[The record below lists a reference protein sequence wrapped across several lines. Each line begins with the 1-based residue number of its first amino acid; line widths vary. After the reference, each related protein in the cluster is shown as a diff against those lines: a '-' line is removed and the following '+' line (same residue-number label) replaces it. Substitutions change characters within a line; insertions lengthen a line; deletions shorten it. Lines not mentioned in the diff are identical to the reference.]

1 MGFVLLVISKEM
13 NLSELETDLK
23 LFSNLIHEMKTFITL
38 HNQYS
43 TKDSVPS
50 NSSRIQLT
58 DEIKQCVSI
67 YY

>member
-1 MGFVLLVISKEM
+1 MISKEM

-23 LFSNLIHEMKTFITL
+23 LFSNLLPYYRLDELKSCIHEMKTFITL

-50 NSSRIQLT
+50 NSSRIQT
-58 DEIKQCVSI
+58 N
-67 YY
+67 